1 MTACTAGTHT
11 VSPQPPASA
20 SPQPTASA
28 VGAGG
33 NCQPLLDGAKPVRFG
48 SNGNDLAGD
57 EWGNGE
63 VGVVFAHEADIDSCS
78 WIPYAKGLAGMGYR
92 ALTFDFAGFGGSGT
106 TPRDDLPDEVAA
118 AATFLRS
125 EGATKIVL
133 IGASMGGT
141 AVVAAAPQ
149 IVPPVT
155 AIVSLSGPESYG
167 SANAV
172 GNAPKITQPLLVIC
186 AAMDGDF
193 VPSAHSIY
201 EAAKKS
207 SHRQLSIIPDTSLHG
222 YRLVD
227 PNGLPEQ
234 QAVDDLRNFLR
245 TYAPPTA

>member
-1 MTACTAGTHT
+1 
-11 VSPQPPASA
+11 
-20 SPQPTASA
+20 
-28 VGAGG
+28 
-33 NCQPLLDGAKPVRFG
+33 
-48 SNGNDLAGD
+48 
-57 EWGNGE
+57 
-63 VGVVFAHEADIDSCS
+63 
-78 WIPYAKGLAGMGYR
+78 
-92 ALTFDFAGFGGSGT
+92 
-106 TPRDDLPDEVAA
+106 VAA

-141 AVVAAAPQ
+141 AVVAAAPH
-149 IVPPVT
+149 ILPPVT
-155 AIVSLSGPESYG
+155 AVVSLSGPASYG

-172 GNAPKITQPLLVIC
+172 GNASKITQPLLVIC

-201 EAAKKS
+201 DAAKKS

-234 QAVDDLRNFLR
+234 QAVHDLMTFLR
-245 TYAPPTA
+245 TYAPPAA